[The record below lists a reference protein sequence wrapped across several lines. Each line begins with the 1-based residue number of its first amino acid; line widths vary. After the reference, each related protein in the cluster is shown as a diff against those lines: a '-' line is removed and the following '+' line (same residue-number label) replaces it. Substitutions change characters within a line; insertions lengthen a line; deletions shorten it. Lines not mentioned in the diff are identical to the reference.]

1 MQSRVMLAGGRLRF
15 ISKSLAGRSLV
26 RIVEEELI
34 AVGIIDHQEPVAP
47 PAFLDRSALAFEI
60 SPQRIEG
67 RHRGLVGLR
76 LDVQGDEH
84 QPSAELLGP
93 LAGKD
98 ERAALPL
105 HLGDE
110 RLAVLLEA
118 PGAREA
124 ETVHVEADRCV
135 DIGHVEDGA
144 GEPVGHRL
152 EARSPRMKT
161 TFFMRLEFYTPLM
174 SSWLMRTQNRSSRSS
189 RRDRTAGEHGMR
201 R

>member
-1 MQSRVMLAGGRLRF
+1 MLPRLDDYA
-15 ISKSLAGRSLV
+15 SSLSLAGSSLV

-34 AVGIIDHQEPVAP
+34 AVGIIDHQEPVTP
-47 PAFLDRSALAFEI
+47 PAVLDRSALGFEL

-67 RHRGLVGLR
+67 RDRGLVGLR

-84 QPSAELLGP
+84 QPFADLLGP

-135 DIGHVEDGA
+135 DIGYVEDGA

-161 TFFMRLEFYTPLM
+161 PSSCVLNSTPHL
-174 SSWLMRTQNRSSRSS
+174 
-189 RRDRTAGEHGMR
+189 
-201 R
+201 

>member
-1 MQSRVMLAGGRLRF
+1 MKSSAFKPTHFSDYRAGTGCRPRWRGGRLRF
-15 ISKSLAGRSLV
+15 ISKSLAGCSLV

-34 AVGIIDHQEPVAP
+34 AVGIIDHQKPVAP
-47 PAFLDRSALAFEI
+47 PAVLDRSALGFEL

-67 RHRGLVGLR
+67 RDRGLVGLR

-84 QPSAELLGP
+84 QPFADLLGP

-118 PGAREA
+118 PGDREA

-152 EARSPRMKT
+152 EGRSPRMT
-161 TFFMRLEFYTPLM
+161 TPSSCVLNSTPHL
-174 SSWLMRTQNRSSRSS
+174 
-189 RRDRTAGEHGMR
+189 
-201 R
+201 